1 MENGS
6 GSGEVLPEEDA
17 VYDFQI
23 SFMKN
28 EKDNTP
34 ILSFKTPKEWEKWL
48 AKNWDTSKA
57 VWLQLYKKGSGIP
70 SINHAEALELCLCYG
85 WIDGRANKYDE
96 ASYLQRFTPRQP
108 KSLWSKKNID
118 NVTRLIASGKMKPGG
133 LREIE
138 AAKADGRW
146 NAAYDSPSN
155 MEVPKDFLKELS
167 KNKKAKKFF
176 QTLNKTNTYAITWRL
191 QTAKK
196 TATREKR
203 MKIII
208 EMLSKEEKFH

>member
-1 MENGS
+1 MENDS
-6 GSGEVLPEEDA
+6 RSVQVLFEQDEA
-17 VYDFQI
+17 CDFQI
-23 SFMKN
+23 LFMKN
-28 EKDNTP
+28 EKDNSP
-34 ILSFKTPKEWEKWL
+34 ILFFKTPAEWEKWL
-48 AKNWDTSKA
+48 VKNWDTSKA
-57 VWLQLYKKGSGIP
+57 VWLQLYKKDSGIP
-70 SINHAEALELCLCYG
+70 SINHAKALEVCLCYG
-85 WIDGRANKYDE
+85 WIDGIANKYNE
-96 ASYLQRFTPRQP
+96 TSYLQRFSPRRP
-108 KSLWSKKNID
+108 KSLWSKKNIE

-133 LREIE
+133 LKGIE

-146 NAAYDSPSN
+146 NAAYDSPAN
-155 MEVPKDFLKELS
+155 MEIPKDFLEELS

-196 TATREKR
+196 TETREKR